1 MSYSVQKINNRYHCF
16 CTKTD
21 IELVFD
27 DELFLVVSTRY
38 KDGAYEFFSP
48 SYDQVSEC
56 LELIES
62 MGL

>member
-16 CTKTD
+16 CTETD
-21 IELVFD
+21 IEVVFD

-38 KDGAYEFFSP
+38 QNGTYEFFSP